1 MLERFGVSIEKKI
14 LERFDAY
21 IKKHGYQNRSEALRD
36 LMRDKFVEE
45 EWKEEGGEAVATLT
59 LVYNHSAR
67 QLSEKLTDLQHEYGA
82 LIISTLHVHLNHHDC
97 LEVLVMRGPTKD
109 IKQAASY
116 LLATKGV
123 KHGKLVKTG
132 KELI

>member
-109 IKQAASY
+109 IKQAAAY

-132 KELI
+132 KELL

>member
-1 MLERFGVSIEKKI
+1 
-14 LERFDAY
+14 
-21 IKKHGYQNRSEALRD
+21 
-36 LMRDKFVEE
+36 MRDKFVEE

-109 IKQAASY
+109 IKQAAAY

-132 KELI
+132 KELL